1 MPYLFLI
8 LFIILFLIIAVVF
21 ANIMINKENEQIFN
35 QKQVLL
41 EGLTNK
47 DQDTIVLIGDS
58 ILNNS
63 NYILTEGKA
72 IPDLIKTG
80 HPNTYNFAK
89 DDAVITECA
98 TQIEQIPAENNTPQT
113 YIFVSAGGN
122 NILNSHYTIS
132 KEMIETFF
140 QQYSTLLYSL
150 KSKFSKAQIYLLT
163 LYYPLESQFKSLY
176 PFIEQW
182 NSLLSEFVEKNS
194 DFKLIRTNKLMNFKA
209 DFINSVEP
217 SEIGGAK
224 IANAILETVP
234 N

>member
-8 LFIILFLIIAVVF
+8 LFIIIVAVVF
-21 ANIMINKENEQIFN
+21 ANIMINKENETIFN
-35 QKQVLL
+35 QKQVLI

-47 DQDTIVLIGDS
+47 EQTAIFLIGDS
-58 ILNNS
+58 ILNNG
-63 NYILTEGKA
+63 NYILSEGKSV
-72 IPDLIKTG
+72 PDLIKTG

-89 DDAVITECA
+89 DGAVVTDCVS
-98 TQIEQIPAENNTPQT
+98 QIEQIPAENNTPQT

>member
-8 LFIILFLIIAVVF
+8 LFLIVAVVF

-35 QKQVLL
+35 QNQVLL

-63 NYILTEGKA
+63 NYILTEGKSV
-72 IPDLIKTG
+72 PDLIKSG

-89 DDAVITECA
+89 DGALVTDCA
-98 TQIEQIPAENNTPQT
+98 TQIEQIPAENNTSKT

-132 KEMIETFF
+132 KEMIDTFF

-150 KSKFSKAQIYLLT
+150 KGKFSKAQIYLFT
-163 LYYPLESQFKSLY
+163 LYYPLDSRFKSLY

-182 NSLLSEFVEKNS
+182 NSLLSEFVEKNTE
-194 DFKLIRTNKLMNFKA
+194 FKLIRTNKLMNFKA

-217 SEIGGAK
+217 SETGGAK
-224 IANAILETVP
+224 IANAILETLP

>member
-8 LFIILFLIIAVVF
+8 LFIIIVAVVF
-21 ANIMINKENEQIFN
+21 ANIMINKENETIFN
-35 QKQVLL
+35 QKQVLI

-47 DQDTIVLIGDS
+47 NQDTIFLIGDS

-63 NYILTEGKA
+63 NYILSEGKSV
-72 IPDLIKTG
+72 PDLIKTG

-89 DDAVITECA
+89 DGAVITDCVS
-98 TQIEQIPAENNTPQT
+98 QIEQIPAENNTSQT

-122 NILNSHYTIS
+122 NILNSHFTIS
-132 KEMIETFF
+132 KEMIDTFF

-150 KSKFSKAQIYLLT
+150 KSKLPKTQIYLLT
-163 LYYPLESQFKSLY
+163 LYYPLDSRFKNLY

-182 NSLLSEFVEKNS
+182 NTLLSEFTEKNT
-194 DFKLIRTNKLMNFKA
+194 DFKLIRTNKLMLVKA
-209 DFINSVEP
+209 DFTNAVEP
-217 SEIGGAK
+217 SETGGAK
-224 IANAILETVP
+224 IATAILETVP

>member
-8 LFIILFLIIAVVF
+8 LFIIVVVVVF

-35 QKQVLL
+35 QKQVLI

-47 DQDTIVLIGDS
+47 DETTIFLIGDS

-63 NYILTEGKA
+63 NYILSEGKSV
-72 IPDLIKTG
+72 PDLIKTG

-89 DDAVITECA
+89 DGAVVTDCVS
-98 TQIEQIPAENNTPQT
+98 QIEQIPAENNTSQT

-122 NILNSHYTIS
+122 NILNSHFTIS
-132 KEMIETFF
+132 KEMIDTFF

-150 KSKFSKAQIYLLT
+150 KRKFSKPQIYLLT
-163 LYYPLESQFKSLY
+163 LYYPLDSRYKSLY
-176 PFIEQW
+176 PFVEQW
-182 NSLLSEFVEKNS
+182 NSLLTEFVEKNS
-194 DFKLIRTNKLMNFKA
+194 EFKLIRTNKLMLLKE
-209 DFINSVEP
+209 DFTNAVEP

-224 IANAILETVP
+224 IATAILATVP

>member
-1 MPYLFLI
+1 MPY

-21 ANIMINKENEQIFN
+21 ANIMINKENEKIFN
-35 QKQVLL
+35 QNQVLL

-47 DQDTIVLIGDS
+47 DRDTIILIGDS

-72 IPDLIKTG
+72 VPDLIKTG

-89 DDAVITECA
+89 DGAVITDCS
-98 TQIEQIPAENNTPQT
+98 TQIEQIPGENNTSQT

-122 NILNSHYTIS
+122 NILNSHFTIS
-132 KEMIETFF
+132 KEMIDTFF

-150 KSKFSKAQIYLLT
+150 KNKYSKAQIYLLT
-163 LYYPLESQFKSLY
+163 LYYPLESRFKSLY

-182 NSLLSEFVEKNS
+182 NSLLTEFVEKNT
-194 DFKLIRTNKLMNFKA
+194 DFKLIRTNKLMTLKA
-209 DFINSVEP
+209 DFTNAVEP

-224 IANAILETVP
+224 IANAILETLP

>member
-1 MPYLFLI
+1 
-8 LFIILFLIIAVVF
+8 
-21 ANIMINKENEQIFN
+21 MINKENEKIFYQN
-35 QKQVLL
+35 QVLL

-47 DQDTIVLIGDS
+47 DQTTIVLIGDS

-72 IPDLIKTG
+72 VPDLIKTG

-89 DDAVITECA
+89 DGAVVTDCV
-98 TQIEQIPAENNTPQT
+98 TQIEQIPAENNTSQT

-122 NILNSHYTIS
+122 NILNSHFTIS
-132 KEMIETFF
+132 KEMIDTFF
-140 QQYSTLLYSL
+140 QQYSTLLHSL
-150 KSKFSKAQIYLLT
+150 KNKYSKAQIYLLT
-163 LYYPLESQFKSLY
+163 LYYPLESRFKSLY

-182 NSLLSEFVEKNS
+182 NSLLNEFVEKNT
-194 DFKLIRTNKLMNFKA
+194 DFKLIRTNKLMNSKV
-209 DFINSVEP
+209 DFTNAVEP

-224 IANAILETVP
+224 IANAILETLP